1 MAISS
6 DDCTTIEIQSRC
18 DMAKN
23 NPMAGGPDFIELLK
37 NALEGRVA
45 GFARPPATGGT
56 QVSLRFREDR
66 LLLLDT
72 LAERGGWNR
81 TQVIDALIDKGL
93 YVLFDLLTAGAAEEI
108 MDSHTK
114 VLMKLRS

>member
-1 MAISS
+1 MA
-6 DDCTTIEIQSRC
+6 
-18 DMAKN
+18 
-23 NPMAGGPDFIELLK
+23 GPDFVELLK

-66 LLLLDT
+66 LMLFDI
-72 LAERGGWNR
+72 LAERSGWNR

-93 YVLFDLLTAGAAEEI
+93 FMLFERLTTSASDEI
-108 MDSHTK
+108 IESQIK
-114 VLMKLRS
+114 AVMKSRR

>member
-1 MAISS
+1 
-6 DDCTTIEIQSRC
+6 
-18 DMAKN
+18 MAKN
-23 NPMAGGPDFIELLK
+23 NPMVGGPDFIELLK

-66 LLLLDT
+66 LMLLDI
-72 LAERGGWNR
+72 LAEHSNWNR

-93 YVLFDLLTAGAAEEI
+93 HVLFEQLTTSAAEEV
-108 MDSHTK
+108 MESHVK
-114 VLMKLRS
+114 AVMKSRR

>member
-1 MAISS
+1 VA
-6 DDCTTIEIQSRC
+6 R
-18 DMAKN
+18 N

-56 QVSLRFREDR
+56 QVSFRFREDR
-66 LLLLDT
+66 LTLLDT
-72 LAERGGWNR
+72 LVERSGWNR

-93 YVLFDLLTAGAAEEI
+93 FVLFERLTTSASDEVME
-108 MDSHTK
+108 SHVK
-114 VLMKLRS
+114 AVMK